1 MNLVT
6 LMNKRVVVV
15 PPGTPVETAARL
27 MRDEHVGAL
36 VVLSSEAA
44 HARPVG
50 VLTDRDLVIE
60 VLAQGAPPAL
70 LTVGDVTLPRL
81 VTAESDESLFDAMER
96 MSREGV
102 RRLVV
107 VDASGGVLGLV
118 SMDDILVALSQ
129 SLALMART
137 ISHELR
143 NERGGSGPPRA
154 AA

>member
-1 MNLVT
+1 MNLMT

-36 VVLSSEAA
+36 VVLSSDAV
-44 HARPVG
+44 HARPIG

-60 VLAQGAPPAL
+60 VLAQGASPVL
-70 LTVGDVTLPRL
+70 LTVGDITLPRL
-81 VTAESDESLFDAMER
+81 VTAGSDESLFQAMER

-107 VDASGGVLGLV
+107 VDERGGLLGLV

-129 SLALMART
+129 SLALMALT
-137 ISHELR
+137 ITREIR
-143 NERGGSGPPRA
+143 NERGDSGQERA
-154 AA
+154 A